1 MKKTN
6 NLILDPSWVTGFTDA
21 EGCFSV
27 ILTKRPNLK
36 WRIMVSFEI
45 NLHYKDLSI
54 LYSIRDFFGVGTVY
68 SSPNRSLCVYRVS
81 KIDDLIN
88 VIIPH
93 FLNYPLLTHKYSDF
107 VLWSKVVNIISVKDH
122 LTTAGF
128 NTILTYYA
136 SINRGMSNKVLSEF
150 PNVVGVERVKN
161 NNLDTTTLLN
171 PFWVSG
177 FTAGDGGFSVGLR
190 PGANSLDIFYFRFH
204 IAQHYRDVELM
215 NKFIQ
220 FFECGNVN
228 VRIKDS
234 RCDFYVQD
242 FNKIYNNIIPHFD
255 NYPLQN
261 IKHLDFAD
269 FKKAAELYKTDAR
282 KNGEALKL
290 IINNMNSNRV
300 F

>member
-6 NLILDPSWVTGFTDA
+6 NLNLNPMWVTGFTDA

-45 NLHYKDLSI
+45 NLHLKDLSI

-68 SSPNRSLCVYRVS
+68 SSPNRSICVYRVS

-128 NTILTYYA
+128 DTILSYYA
-136 SINRGMSNKVLSEF
+136 SINRGMSSKVLSEF
-150 PNVVGVERVKN
+150 PDIVGVERVKN
-161 NNLDTTTLLN
+161 TNLDSTTLLN
-171 PFWVSG
+171 AFWVSG
-177 FTAGDGGFSVGLR
+177 FVAGDGGFSVGLR
-190 PGANSLDIFYFRFH
+190 SGTNSLDIFYFRFH
-204 IAQHYRDVELM
+204 VAQHYRDVELM

-255 NYPLQN
+255 SYPLQN

-269 FKKAAELYKTDAR
+269 FRKAAELYKTDS
-282 KNGEALKL
+282 KNNGEALKL
-290 IINNMNSNRV
+290 IINNMNSKRV
-300 F
+300 Y